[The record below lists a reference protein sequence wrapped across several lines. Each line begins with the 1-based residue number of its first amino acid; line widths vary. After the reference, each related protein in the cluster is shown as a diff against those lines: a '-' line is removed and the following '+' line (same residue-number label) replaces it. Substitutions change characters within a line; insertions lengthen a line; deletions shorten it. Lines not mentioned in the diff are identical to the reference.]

1 MMMLSAIGERLEPL
15 DMNWLS
21 RRPNKAHL
29 DMNWLSRSAR
39 SARSGYFFRDQQVN
53 DPVALGSF
61 SKIPWLKF
69 RAPLKEGA
77 SRALPIVSF
86 FVSWRLRE
94 RIFFLL

>member
-1 MMMLSAIGERLEPL
+1 MIVLYTLPFLVPLSRLMMMLSAIGERLEPL

-21 RRPNKAHL
+21 
-29 DMNWLSRSAR
+29 R

-77 SRALPIVSF
+77 SRALPLVSF
-86 FVSWRLRE
+86 FVSWRVAG
-94 RIFFLL
+94 FSP